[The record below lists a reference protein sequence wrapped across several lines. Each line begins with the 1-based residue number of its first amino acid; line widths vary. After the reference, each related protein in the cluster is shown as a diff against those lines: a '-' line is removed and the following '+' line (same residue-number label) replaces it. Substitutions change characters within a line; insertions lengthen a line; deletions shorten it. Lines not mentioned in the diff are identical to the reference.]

1 MKRNLL
7 YLAGFLLAA
16 TTIFTGCNDDD
27 PSYHELVTNTQ
38 ELIINFDE
46 TPEGTIQM
54 LQGNGNYKIAS
65 SNEEVATAVAEGN
78 AIKVTALKAGS
89 ANLTI
94 TDWAKMS
101 TSVKVIVDQLSEL
114 VLAVSSTKMYPNE
127 SKAIQI
133 HTGNRGYKVT
143 VDKES
148 VAKATVNEEGRIQV
162 ESLSPGTATVTVTD
176 RLNKSTELSVKVI
189 KHMLIDNS
197 EGIPYLSIG
206 DPVTIKILD
215 GNGGYT
221 CVNNGSA
228 TYLKCSMA
236 ENGTEA
242 IVEGLRRYRFN
253 KTITIS
259 DQEGESINL
268 LVSYVD
274 DPYLANPSYRHFIA
288 GSAAYQSMS
297 TAAVGSATHA
307 KEFNMS
313 ELVIKGTG
321 TSASGYAIQFTGD
334 LTVGDKTDAT
344 LYKVTKNAIDKNAKY
359 AVEECRIDKV
369 ENDWYWVSF
378 VEANGVARSYM
389 ITKASL

>member
-16 TTIFTGCNDDD
+16 TTIFTGCSDDD
-27 PSYHELVTNTQ
+27 PSYHELVPNTQ

-54 LQGNGNYKIAS
+54 LQGNGNYKIVS
-65 SNEEVATAVAEGN
+65 SNEEVVTAVAEGN

-148 VAKATVNEEGRIQV
+148 VAKATVDEEGRIQV
-162 ESLSPGTATVTVTD
+162 ESLSPGIATVTVTD
-176 RLNKSTELSVKVI
+176 RLNKSTKLSVKVI

-259 DQEGESINL
+259 DQEGESFTL
-268 LVSYVD
+268 TVSYVD
-274 DPYLANPSYRHFIA
+274 DPYLVNPSYRYFVA
-288 GSAAYQSMS
+288 GSTSYQTMS
-297 TAAVGSATHA
+297 TSSVGTVTHA
-307 KEFNMS
+307 AEFNMS
-313 ELVIKGTG
+313 ELVMKGTG
-321 TSASGYAIQFTGD
+321 TSASGFAIQFTGD
-334 LTVGDKTDAT
+334 LTVGEKTNAV
-344 LYKVTKNAIDKNAKY
+344 LYKVTRNAIDKSVKY
-359 AVEECRIDKV
+359 PAEECRIDKV
-369 ENDWYWVSF
+369 EDGWYWVSF
-378 VEANGVARSYM
+378 VEPIGVARSYM

>member
-54 LQGNGNYKIAS
+54 LQGNGNYKIVS

-89 ANLTI
+89 TNLTI

-114 VLAVSSTKMYPNE
+114 ILAVSSTKMYPNE

-148 VAKATVNEEGRIQV
+148 IAKATVDEEGNIQV
-162 ESLSPGTATVTVTD
+162 ESLSPGIATVTVTD
-176 RLNKSTELSVKVI
+176 RLNKSAELSVNVI
-189 KHMLIDNS
+189 KKLVLDNS
-197 EGIPYLSIG
+197 EEISYLTV
-206 DPVTIKILD
+206 DEPLTIKILN

-221 CVNNGSA
+221 CTNNGSA
-228 TYLKCSMA
+228 TYLKCEIA

-242 IVEGLRRYRFN
+242 VVEGLRRYRFN

-259 DQEGESINL
+259 DQEGESVSIN
-268 LVSYVD
+268 VVYIDS
-274 DPYLANPSYRHFIA
+274 PYLQDPSYRYLIK
-288 GSAAYQSMS
+288 GSSSYQSMS
-297 TAAVGSATHA
+297 TSSVGTITHS

-313 ELVIKGTG
+313 ELVIKSTG
-321 TSASGYAIQFTGD
+321 TYASGFAVQFTGD
-334 LTVGDKTDAT
+334 LEEGDKSAPV
-344 LYKVTKNAIDKNAKY
+344 LYKVTRNAIDKS
-359 AVEECRIDKV
+359 VEYPIEDCRIDKA
-369 ENDWYWVSF
+369 EDGWYWVSF
-378 VEANGVARSYM
+378 MEAGCTVRSYF
-389 ITKASL
+389 ITKQ

>member
-7 YLAGFLLAA
+7 YLAGFLLAT

-54 LQGNGNYKIAS
+54 LRGNGNYKIVS
-65 SNEEVATAVAEGN
+65 SNEEVVTAVAEGN

-148 VAKATVNEEGRIQV
+148 VAKATVDEEGRIQV
-162 ESLSPGTATVTVTD
+162 ESVAPGTATITVTD
-176 RLNKSTELSVKVI
+176 RLNKSAELSVKVI
-189 KHMLIDNS
+189 KHMIIDNS
-197 EGIPYLSIG
+197 EGIPYLTIG
-206 DPVTIKILD
+206 EPVTIKILD
-215 GNGGYT
+215 GNGGYA

-259 DQEGESINL
+259 DQEGESISL
-268 LVSYVD
+268 TVSYVD
-274 DPYLANPSYRHFIA
+274 DPYLVNPSYRHFIA

-334 LTVGDKTDAT
+334 LTVGDKTDAV
-344 LYKVTKNAIDKNAKY
+344 LYKVTRNAIDKSVKY
-359 AVEECRIDKV
+359 PVEECRIDKV
-369 ENDWYWVSF
+369 ENGWYWVSF
-378 VEANGVARSYM
+378 VEPSGVARSYM
-389 ITKASL
+389 ITKE